1 MEGPPLKLEKVTK
14 AYGREK
20 AVDEVTLDLAAGERL
35 ALLGHNGAGKTTLL
49 KLALGLTRADG
60 GAVTTLGCAPGSRGW
75 TAAKR
80 SIGFLPESVA
90 FLGSMTG
97 LETIRFYGRLKGAP
111 KSACEEAL
119 AHVGLAGVAGKRVKT
134 YSKGMRQRLGF
145 AQAILGAPRLLILD
159 EPTGG
164 LDPESRHD
172 FHATLRALAGRGTAI
187 ILSSHVLTEVEA
199 GTDRVAIMR
208 RGPPRRLRHGGR
220 AQARGRPRG
229 HHSRGRA
236 PRRWRPP
243 RERPRRQRGDTDQRS
258 RRRAPLLSR
267 REAGADPTHS
277 RRGRRGRGH
286 RDRPPRPR
294 CGLRALRRFRAGGR
308 AVTAVAAIAGRE
320 VLAGIRNRW
329 MLAASLLLGLLALTL
344 AFIGSSPVGAV
355 AASPLAITVV
365 SLSSL
370 SVFLV
375 PLIGLLVSYDTLV
388 GEIERGT
395 MPLLMTHPVTRWRIV
410 VGKFAGQV
418 AILAVATVAGFG
430 VAALITGLGG
440 GGDAEAWGAFGVM
453 VGGSILLGA
462 AFIALGTLFSAVVAE
477 RGTAA
482 GVSAA
487 AWLVFVVLFD
497 MALLAILVADE
508 GQVVSGDLF
517 RVFLLL
523 NPTDV
528 YRMLTL
534 SGSETVGALSGMA
547 GVSAEAA
554 FGHALLLPVM
564 LLWIAVPLGLAG
576 LLFGRKEL

>member
-1 MEGPPLKLEKVTK
+1 MT
-14 AYGREK
+14 A
-20 AVDEVTLDLAAGERL
+20 LAA
-35 ALLGHNGAGKTTLL
+35 
-49 KLALGLTRADG
+49 
-60 GAVTTLGCAPGSRGW
+60 
-75 TAAKR
+75 
-80 SIGFLPESVA
+80 
-90 FLGSMTG
+90 
-97 LETIRFYGRLKGAP
+97 
-111 KSACEEAL
+111 
-119 AHVGLAGVAGKRVKT
+119 VAG
-134 YSKGMRQRLGF
+134 
-145 AQAILGAPRLLILD
+145 
-159 EPTGG
+159 
-164 LDPESRHD
+164 H
-172 FHATLRALAGRGTAI
+172 
-187 ILSSHVLTEVEA
+187 
-199 GTDRVAIMR
+199 
-208 RGPPRRLRHGGR
+208 
-220 AQARGRPRG
+220 
-229 HHSRGRA
+229 
-236 PRRWRPP
+236 
-243 RERPRRQRGDTDQRS
+243 
-258 RRRAPLLSR
+258 
-267 REAGADPTHS
+267 
-277 RRGRRGRGH
+277 
-286 RDRPPRPR
+286 
-294 CGLRALRRFRAGGR
+294 
-308 AVTAVAAIAGRE
+308 E

-329 MLAASLLLGLLALTL
+329 MLAASLLLGVLALTL
-344 AFIGSSPVGAV
+344 AFVGSAPGGAV

-410 VGKFAGQV
+410 LGKFAGQV

-430 VAALITGLGG
+430 VAALITGLGD

-508 GQVVSGDLF
+508 GHVVSGELF
-517 RVFLLL
+517 RVLLLL

-554 FGHALLLPVM
+554 FGHAVLLPVM
-564 LLWIAVPLGLAG
+564 ALWIAVPLGLAG

>member
-1 MEGPPLKLEKVTK
+1 M
-14 AYGREK
+14 
-20 AVDEVTLDLAAGERL
+20 
-35 ALLGHNGAGKTTLL
+35 
-49 KLALGLTRADG
+49 
-60 GAVTTLGCAPGSRGW
+60 
-75 TAAKR
+75 
-80 SIGFLPESVA
+80 
-90 FLGSMTG
+90 
-97 LETIRFYGRLKGAP
+97 
-111 KSACEEAL
+111 
-119 AHVGLAGVAGKRVKT
+119 
-134 YSKGMRQRLGF
+134 
-145 AQAILGAPRLLILD
+145 
-159 EPTGG
+159 
-164 LDPESRHD
+164 
-172 FHATLRALAGRGTAI
+172 
-187 ILSSHVLTEVEA
+187 
-199 GTDRVAIMR
+199 
-208 RGPPRRLRHGGR
+208 
-220 AQARGRPRG
+220 
-229 HHSRGRA
+229 
-236 PRRWRPP
+236 
-243 RERPRRQRGDTDQRS
+243 
-258 RRRAPLLSR
+258 
-267 REAGADPTHS
+267 
-277 RRGRRGRGH
+277 
-286 RDRPPRPR
+286 
-294 CGLRALRRFRAGGR
+294 
-308 AVTAVAAIAGRE
+308 TAVAAIAGRE

-410 VGKFAGQV
+410 LGKFAGQV
-418 AILAVATVAGFG
+418 AILAVATVVGFG
-430 VAALITGLGG
+430 VAALIAGLGE
-440 GGDAEAWGAFGVM
+440 GGDAEAWSAFGVM
-453 VGGSILLGA
+453 VGSSILLGA

-482 GVSAA
+482 GVSTA

-497 MALLAILVADE
+497 MALLAILIADE

-517 RVFLLL
+517 RVLLLL

-564 LLWIAVPLGLAG
+564 VLWIAVPLGLAG

>member
-1 MEGPPLKLEKVTK
+1 MT
-14 AYGREK
+14 
-20 AVDEVTLDLAAGERL
+20 
-35 ALLGHNGAGKTTLL
+35 
-49 KLALGLTRADG
+49 
-60 GAVTTLGCAPGSRGW
+60 AVT
-75 TAAKR
+75 
-80 SIGFLPESVA
+80 
-90 FLGSMTG
+90 
-97 LETIRFYGRLKGAP
+97 
-111 KSACEEAL
+111 
-119 AHVGLAGVAGKRVKT
+119 
-134 YSKGMRQRLGF
+134 
-145 AQAILGAPRLLILD
+145 
-159 EPTGG
+159 
-164 LDPESRHD
+164 
-172 FHATLRALAGRGTAI
+172 
-187 ILSSHVLTEVEA
+187 
-199 GTDRVAIMR
+199 
-208 RGPPRRLRHGGR
+208 
-220 AQARGRPRG
+220 
-229 HHSRGRA
+229 
-236 PRRWRPP
+236 
-243 RERPRRQRGDTDQRS
+243 
-258 RRRAPLLSR
+258 
-267 REAGADPTHS
+267 
-277 RRGRRGRGH
+277 
-286 RDRPPRPR
+286 
-294 CGLRALRRFRAGGR
+294 
-308 AVTAVAAIAGRE
+308 AIAGRE

-329 MLAASLLLGLLALTL
+329 MLAASLLLGVLALTL
-344 AFIGSSPVGAV
+344 TFVGSAPGGAV

-410 VGKFAGQV
+410 LGKFAGQV
-418 AILAVATVAGFG
+418 AILAVATVVGFG
-430 VAALITGLGG
+430 VAALVTGLGD

-453 VGGSILLGA
+453 VGASILLGA

-482 GVSAA
+482 GISVA

-517 RVFLLL
+517 RVLLLL

-554 FGHALLLPVM
+554 FGYGILLPVM
-564 LLWIAVPLGLAG
+564 VLWIAVPLGLAG